1 MLRRLAI
8 AAAAV
13 LSLAASAPRASAA
26 RRSAGPK
33 VDEPRKVDP
42 AESAGQEASKHYQ
55 FGNQYFQQGLLRQAD
70 TELRKAMAIQP
81 AYPDAAYL
89 LGLVS
94 LELNDF
100 RGALALGE
108 RALADNPF
116 LTEAHNLMGLAHARM
131 GNLDLALQEFEAVKG
146 DVSFPTPEI
155 AHFNIG
161 KVFWEREAWGDAVI
175 HFRRALEINPDF
187 WRAWALM
194 GDCQEMLGQ
203 TPQARASYEKVL
215 QQAPNEVKTMYR
227 LGFLCFQDHDFACAR
242 QWFDKVRELSPSSEE
257 AAGAREYIRQM
268 NFR

>member
-1 MLRRLAI
+1 MQPLRILAAI
-8 AAAAV
+8 LVVSSSLVAAAGDAV
-13 LSLAASAPRASAA
+13 AA
-26 RRSAGPK
+26 RRGGGPK

-70 TELRKAMAIQP
+70 QELRKAIAIQP

-131 GNLDLALQEFEAVKG
+131 GNLDLALQE
-146 DVSFPTPEI
+146 
-155 AHFNIG
+155 
-161 KVFWEREAWGDAVI
+161 
-175 HFRRALEINPDF
+175 
-187 WRAWALM
+187 
-194 GDCQEMLGQ
+194 
-203 TPQARASYEKVL
+203 
-215 QQAPNEVKTMYR
+215 
-227 LGFLCFQDHDFACAR
+227 
-242 QWFDKVRELSPSSEE
+242 
-257 AAGAREYIRQM
+257 
-268 NFR
+268 